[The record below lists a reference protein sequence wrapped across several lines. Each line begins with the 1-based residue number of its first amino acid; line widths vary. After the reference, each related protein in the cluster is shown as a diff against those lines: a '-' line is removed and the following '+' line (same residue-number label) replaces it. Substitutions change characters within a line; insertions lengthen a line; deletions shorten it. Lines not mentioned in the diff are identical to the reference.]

1 MHALD
6 NSGTPLLLAT
16 RRRRRTCVGAGWS
29 PMHAARGRGLQ
40 LLGLFPGKPP
50 PARVPVACGD
60 CAWHIGTRCF
70 ERKKP
75 RKRGP
80 CPPAHSPSQK
90 TRRTRTGTE
99 ITRRPPASV
108 PALRQGG
115 STLLLVEPTV
125 VASSH
130 YLRSVPSSEGKK
142 ARIWL
147 QILSKRAQSKPELK
161 LKVHLKP

>member
-90 TRRTRTGTE
+90 TRRTRTSTE

-125 VASSH
+125 IASSH
-130 YLRSVPSSEGKK
+130 CLRSVPSSEGKK

-147 QILSKRAQSKPELK
+147 QILSKRAQCKCCPCPA
-161 LKVHLKP
+161 VPP

>member
-16 RRRRRTCVGAGWS
+16 RRRRRTCVGRRCTPHADAGFK
-29 PMHAARGRGLQ
+29 

-90 TRRTRTGTE
+90 TRRTRTSTE

-125 VASSH
+125 IASSH
-130 YLRSVPSSEGKK
+130 RLRSVPSSEGKK

-147 QILSKRAQSKPELK
+147 QILSKRAQCKCCPCPA
-161 LKVHLKP
+161 VPP